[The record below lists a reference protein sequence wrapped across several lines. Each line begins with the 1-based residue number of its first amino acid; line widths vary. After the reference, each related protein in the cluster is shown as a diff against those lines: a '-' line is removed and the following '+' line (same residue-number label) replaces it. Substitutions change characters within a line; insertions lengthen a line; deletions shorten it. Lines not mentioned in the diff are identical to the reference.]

1 MIVDA
6 INRTEATITLNIHEL
21 IDLYH
26 AVEIAQK
33 INPKGPWVGG
43 DVFSDIMFITMLCRS
58 GRINDEDLA
67 KILKLRSKP
76 YTNTEETD

>member
-1 MIVDA
+1 M
-6 INRTEATITLNIHEL
+6 
-21 IDLYH
+21 YH

-76 YTNTEETD
+76 YTNTEEAD

>member
-1 MIVDA
+1 MTINA

-21 IDLYH
+21 LDLYH

-33 INPKGPWVGG
+33 VNTKGPWVGG
-43 DVFSDIMFITMLCRS
+43 DVFSDIMFVTMLCRS

-76 YTNTEETD
+76 YANSEEND

>member
-33 INPKGPWVGG
+33 VNPKGPWVGG
-43 DVFSDIMFITMLCRS
+43 DVFSDIIFITMLCRY
-58 GRINDEDLA
+58 GRINDENLA

-76 YTNTEETD
+76 YIDRKE

>member
-33 INPKGPWVGG
+33 VNPKGPWVGG
-43 DVFSDIMFITMLCRS
+43 DVFSDIMFITILCRY
-58 GRINDEDLA
+58 GRVTDEDLA
-67 KILKLRSKP
+67 KILKLRLKSYINRK
-76 YTNTEETD
+76 E

>member
-33 INPKGPWVGG
+33 VNPKGPWMRG
-43 DVFSDIMFITMLCRS
+43 DVFADIMFITMLCRS

-76 YTNTEETD
+76 YINRKE